1 MPRLSIALSLR
12 MTTSAVDLIEL
23 SRLQH
28 RADEAAS
35 LLRVLANPDRLLLLC
50 QLVGGE
56 CCVGDL
62 EERTGIHQPTLSQQ
76 LGVLRN
82 EGLVQ
87 TRRDGKRIYY
97 TLARPEALAVLTTLY
112 TSIANRR

>member
-1 MPRLSIALSLR
+1 MLRRSQTDTLAQRGVLSGLHVQQI
-12 MTTSAVDLIEL
+12 DLIEL
-23 SRLQH
+23 PRLQH

-35 LLRVLANPDRLLLLC
+35 LLRILANPDRLLLLC
-50 QLVGGE
+50 QLVGEE
-56 CCVGDL
+56 CCVSDL

-97 TLARPEALAVLTTLY
+97 TLAHPVKRWPC
-112 TSIANRR
+112 